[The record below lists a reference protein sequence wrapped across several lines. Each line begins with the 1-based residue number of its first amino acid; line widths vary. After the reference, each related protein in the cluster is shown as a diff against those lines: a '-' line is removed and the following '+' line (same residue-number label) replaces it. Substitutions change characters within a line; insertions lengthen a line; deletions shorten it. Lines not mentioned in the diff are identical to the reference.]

1 MNNFVLLNMNSD
13 IKAMLFIASFSSSIF
28 NFYI

>member
-1 MNNFVLLNMNSD
+1 MNNFVCISMNSN
-13 IKAMLFIASFSSSIF
+13 IKAMLFIASFSNSIF